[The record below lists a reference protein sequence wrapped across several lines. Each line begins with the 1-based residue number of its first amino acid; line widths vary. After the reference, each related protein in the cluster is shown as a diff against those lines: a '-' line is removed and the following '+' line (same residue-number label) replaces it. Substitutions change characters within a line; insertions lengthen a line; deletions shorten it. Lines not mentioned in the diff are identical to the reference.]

1 MFIRVLKSNQPIV
14 IFIIA
19 ILIGLLWLSSFID
32 PIAMKIPADSLNM
45 PFYDLCS
52 HYIPVNSFMSVMIA
66 FVLVVVQSIVLIQFN
81 KRNIVIN
88 YRTYLPAFFY
98 ILIASSFIPLQRF
111 NPVLI
116 GSFFIFVAVSFVYT
130 TYRVDYALNNLY
142 LAGFFIAIATLF
154 YAPFAIFIVIL
165 WISLLILRPF
175 IGREWVVGILG
186 FLTPVLFVFTFYF
199 VFKEK
204 MLFVYIDRFLQSF
217 ILIKQFYSI
226 HLSYYLFFG
235 LIALLILFASYNLIM
250 DMQKKKIKIRKYFIL
265 NWWMFF
271 LGVLLFIFFKNVSYE
286 MIFLLAIP
294 ISFLFSDYIYSV
306 RKNWVLNSIL
316 IIFLASLLYIQINAL
331 Y

>member
-1 MFIRVLKSNQPIV
+1 MFIRVLKSNQPVV

-19 ILIGLLWLSSFID
+19 IVIGLLWLSSFLD
-32 PIAMKIPADSLNM
+32 PTAMKIPTDSLNM
-45 PFYDLCS
+45 PFYDFFGR
-52 HYIPVNSFMSVMIA
+52 YIPENSFLSVFVA
-66 FVLVVVQSIVLIQFN
+66 FSLVVIQSVVLIQFN

-98 ILIASSFIPLQRF
+98 IIIASSFIPLQRF

-116 GSFFIFVAVSFVYT
+116 GSFFIFIAISFVYT

-186 FLTPVLFVFTFYF
+186 FLTPVFFVFTFYF
-199 VFKEK
+199 VFQEK
-204 MLFVYIDRFLQSF
+204 MLLVYIDRFLQSF
-217 ILIKQFYSI
+217 TFIKQFYSI
-226 HLSYYLFFG
+226 HLSYYLLFG
-235 LIALLILFASYNLIM
+235 FIALLILFASYNLIV
-250 DMQKKKIKIRKYFIL
+250 DMQKKKIKIRKYFML
-265 NWWMFF
+265 NWWIFF
-271 LGVLLFIFFKNVSYE
+271 LGALLFILLKNVSYE
-286 MIFLLAIP
+286 IIFLLAIP
-294 ISFLFSDYIYSV
+294 ISFLFSDYVYSV

-316 IIFLASLLYIQINAL
+316 TIFLALLFYIQINAL